1 MYSVEILVGVVGLMI
16 ALWQLNLQKR
26 EIIKNGKINS
36 LIHISSM
43 LQAKSDYHDK
53 IINDKRQRNEKWK
66 GHADKVNDELR
77 PLKNDVDDELL
88 NLIALYENMP
98 NVRTIRDQILSN
110 NSGS

>member
-1 MYSVEILVGVVGLMI
+1 MYSVEILVGVVGLMT

>member
-16 ALWQLNLQKR
+16 ALWQLNLQKC

>member
-43 LQAKSDYHDK
+43 LQGNIDYHDK

>member
-1 MYSVEILVGVVGLMI
+1 MI
-16 ALWQLNLQKR
+16 ALWQLNLQTR
-26 EIIKNGKINS
+26 EIIKNGTINS

>member
-1 MYSVEILVGVVGLMI
+1 MHSVEILVGVVGLMI

-43 LQAKSDYHDK
+43 LQRKIDFYDK
-53 IINDKRQRNEKWK
+53 IIDDKKHLNEKWK
-66 GHADKVNDELR
+66 GHADKVNAELR
-77 PLKNDVDDELL
+77 PLKNDVDEELL

-98 NVRTIRDQILSN
+98 NMRTIRDKILSN

>member
-43 LQAKSDYHDK
+43 VQAKSDYHDK

>member
-53 IINDKRQRNEKWK
+53 ITNDKRQRNEKWK

>member
-53 IINDKRQRNEKWK
+53 IINDKR
-66 GHADKVNDELR
+66 LS
-77 PLKNDVDDELL
+77 
-88 NLIALYENMP
+88 LIH
-98 NVRTIRDQILSN
+98 I
-110 NSGS
+110 